1 MSEPYKATFP
11 EGSSVR
17 VIPRAALEK
26 FAREWT
32 YHHKLLPEQ
41 MEFAG
46 VTAIVKEVTF
56 YHGGDQLYVLENLPG
71 IWNEPC
77 LESLDPRKENEHDL
91 H

>member
-1 MSEPYKATFP
+1 
-11 EGSSVR
+11 
-17 VIPRAALEK
+17 
-26 FAREWT
+26 
-32 YHHKLLPEQ
+32 

-77 LESLDPRKENEHDL
+77 LEPLDPRKENEHDL